1 MSLDGKHETLTALSD
16 DWGIINDKKLVA
28 RAVKRWIVSGVMP
41 KKQEM
46 LDEDPIWE
54 TDLLNARMAVT
65 FLKDAA
71 GVAEELRGALS
82 VGG

>member
-1 MSLDGKHETLTALSD
+1 MSREGKSETLTALPD
-16 DWGIINDKKLVA
+16 DWGIVNDKKLVA

-54 TDLLNARMAVT
+54 TDLVKGRMAAK
-65 FLKDAA
+65 FLEDAPQ
-71 GVAEELRGALS
+71 VAEEVRGALT